1 MQAKKTLLAIALGTA
16 TLGASAYETE
26 YGNAY
31 ADVKVRYE
39 TNDTDDATDNDAATG
54 LITDAAVGFETLN
67 YEGFSA
73 LVEYEIVQ
81 PLIDDYAPEK
91 AGYDAIADP
100 ETREWNRAQVS
111 YKKDE
116 FGAIVGRQRI
126 ILDGAR
132 FVGNVGWRANEQTF
146 DAVTLTYSKDELS
159 LHYSFIDQVNGIL
172 PRFDADTTSH
182 LLNAGYK
189 VGTGK
194 ITAYAYLLEDDDTE
208 NSQRDTF
215 GLSYNGSY
223 DMDGTKL
230 IYKAEYATQSTETAD
245 TNYFALEGGAVVSGV
260 TLALGNET
268 LGSDDGN
275 AAFETPLATKHKFNG
290 WADKFLSTTVSTSG
304 DGLSDTYVKAA
315 GAVAGVKLV
324 GFYHTFNS
332 VEDDVDFGNEL
343 DLLAVKKLD
352 DTFTIGAK
360 AAFYSAGDTG
370 ADTTKMWAWVQAK
383 F

>member
-1 MQAKKTLLAIALGTA
+1 MPLLVVSVLFSTA
-16 TLGASAYETE
+16 H
-26 YGNAY
+26 
-31 ADVKVRYE
+31 V
-39 TNDTDDATDNDAATG
+39 
-54 LITDAAVGFETLN
+54 
-67 YEGFSA
+67 
-73 LVEYEIVQ
+73 
-81 PLIDDYAPEK
+81 
-91 AGYDAIADP
+91 
-100 ETREWNRAQVS
+100 
-111 YKKDE
+111 
-116 FGAIVGRQRI
+116 
-126 ILDGAR
+126 

-352 DTFTIGAK
+352 DTFTVGAK

-370 ADTTKMWAWVQAK
+370 VDTTKMWAWVQAK

>member
-16 TLGASAYETE
+16 TLGASAYETD

-39 TNDTDDATDNDAATG
+39 SNDTEGGADAATA
-54 LITDAAVGFETLN
+54 LITDAAIGFETKD
-67 YEGFSA
+67 YEGFKA

-81 PLIDDYAPEK
+81 PIIDEYAPEDTD
-91 AGYDAIADP
+91 YDVVADP

-111 YKKDE
+111 YKKDG
-116 FGAIVGRQRI
+116 FGAVVGRQRI

-352 DTFTIGAK
+352 DTFTVGAK

-370 ADTTKMWAWVQAK
+370 VDTTKMWAWVQAK

>member
-16 TLGASAYETE
+16 TLGASAYETD

-39 TNDTDDATDNDAATG
+39 SNDTEGGADAATA
-54 LITDAAVGFETLN
+54 LITDAAIGFETKD
-67 YEGFSA
+67 YEGFKA
-73 LVEYEIVQ
+73 LIEYEIVQ
-81 PLIDDYAPEK
+81 PIIDEYAPEDTD
-91 AGYDAIADP
+91 YDVVADP
-100 ETREWNRAQVS
+100 ETREWNRAQIS
-111 YKKDE
+111 YKKDG
-116 FGAIVGRQRI
+116 FGAVVGRQRI
-126 ILDGAR
+126 ILDDAR

-290 WADKFLSTTVSTSG
+290 WADKFLGTPDS
-304 DGLSDTYVKAA
+304 GLSDTYVKAA
-315 GAVAGVKLV
+315 GKTAGIKLV
-324 GFYHTFNS
+324 GFFHKFDA
-332 VEDDVDFGNEL
+332 VEGSADLGSEL

-352 DTFTIGAK
+352 DTFTVGAK

>member
-39 TNDTDDATDNDAATG
+39 SNDTDGGADAATG
-54 LITDAAVGFETLN
+54 LITDAAIGFESKD
-67 YEGFSA
+67 YEGFKA

-81 PLIDDYAPEK
+81 PIIDEYAPEDTD
-91 AGYDAIADP
+91 YDVIADP

-111 YKKDE
+111 YSKDE
-116 FGAIVGRQRI
+116 FGAVVGRQRI
-126 ILDGAR
+126 ILDDSR
-132 FVGNVGWRANEQTF
+132 FVGNVGWRANEVTF
-146 DAVTLTYSKDELS
+146 DAVTGTYNKDNLS
-159 LHYSFIDQVNGIL
+159 VFVGFIDQRNFLNGTAQDQSDVLVNV
-172 PRFDADTTSH
+172 
-182 LLNAGYK
+182 GYK

-194 ITAYAYLLEDDDTE
+194 LTGFAYLLENDDSDAT
-208 NSQRDTF
+208 RDTY
-215 GLSYNGSY
+215 GVRYTGSSMADDIKIIY
-223 DMDGTKL
+223 SGTL
-230 IYKAEYATQSTETAD
+230 ATQSAESAAGEAD
-245 TNYFALEGGAVVSGV
+245 ATYFALEGGAVISGV

-275 AAFETPLATKHKFNG
+275 YGFAFDYGTNHKFNG
-290 WADKFLSTTVSTSG
+290 WADKFLGTPAV
-304 DGLSDTYVKAA
+304 GLSDTYVKAA
-315 GAVAGVKLV
+315 GKAAGVKLV
-324 GFYHTFNS
+324 GFYHTFEA
-332 VEDDVDFGNEL
+332 VEGSADLGSEL
-343 DLLAVKKLD
+343 DLLAVKKID
-352 DTFTIGAK
+352 DTFTVGAK